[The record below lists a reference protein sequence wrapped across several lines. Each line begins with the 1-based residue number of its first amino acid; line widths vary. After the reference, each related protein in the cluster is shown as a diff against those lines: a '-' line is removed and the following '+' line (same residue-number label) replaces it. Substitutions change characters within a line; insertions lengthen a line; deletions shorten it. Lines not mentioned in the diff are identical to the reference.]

1 MSMFTV
7 LSIAVVLVTAA
18 LATPHA
24 KLKAWWQVST
34 AKLLYDEFRRQ
45 LDAAQAQ
52 PRPTPPPAQ
61 GEQAK

>member
-1 MSMFTV
+1 MFTV
-7 LSIAVVLVTAA
+7 LSVAVVLVTAAA

-24 KLKAWWQVST
+24 KLKAWWQLST

-45 LDAAQAQ
+45 LDAAQAK
-52 PRPTPPPAQ
+52 PTPPPVR

>member
-1 MSMFTV
+1 MLTGM
-7 LSIAVVLVTAA
+7 LIAVILVTAAA